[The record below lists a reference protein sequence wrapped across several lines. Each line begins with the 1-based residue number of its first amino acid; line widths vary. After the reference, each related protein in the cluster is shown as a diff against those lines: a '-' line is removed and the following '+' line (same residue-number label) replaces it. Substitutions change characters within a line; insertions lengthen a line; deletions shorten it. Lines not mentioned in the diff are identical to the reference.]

1 MKSLVSISRSICSIL
16 FILVDFSW
24 RSLFWASSSRKWT
37 CARSKTQLYT
47 AKNEVTLSSRYLAGL
62 TATMRDELKFRRRA
76 SSVRIFCG
84 LMRIIP
90 DIVKVVEKK
99 TARKKAFFAIDSI
112 KLVLRQMQESLFL
125 SRSSTWHQV

>member
-1 MKSLVSISRSICSIL
+1 
-16 FILVDFSW
+16 
-24 RSLFWASSSRKWT
+24 
-37 CARSKTQLYT
+37 
-47 AKNEVTLSSRYLAGL
+47 
-62 TATMRDELKFRRRA
+62 MRDELKFRRRA